1 MGVFLSIYIPNK
13 REYWKEF
20 QSESRH
26 ISEIHPKIHL
36 NHKPLK
42 KSNPKLTRQRHQHQK
57 TVFCNINSINAL
69 AHILKTEKRKMLM
82 MAKKT
87 RYRTFSTPKKGG
99 GERLIETPFAEL
111 KRLQSNLSKFLQSV
125 YYFEKSSAAYGFI
138 VGVRNEEDRRN
149 VMTNAKK
156 HVNRPYMVNI
166 DLKDFFHA
174 VSRKRVV
181 EMFSKPPFNFRR
193 ELPEMLAN
201 LTTFEDRLP
210 MGTPTS
216 PVLSNFACR
225 DLDRELIIFAE
236 RMGLTYTRYA
246 DDMTFS
252 SNQKMEAQAFNVLKG
267 IIEKYDFK
275 INERKLKFYG
285 PNDAKIITGLIVT
298 DKVALEPN
306 YLPKIKTEIDRLRS
320 IMHSQNE
327 QGQFST
333 KWVEQFKRQI
343 RGRLNFA
350 GFVLNRRDENYI
362 ALKDAYYEA
371 IHPPEEEFGAIN
383 WRSFPYNI

>member
-1 MGVFLSIYIPNK
+1 LNK
-13 REYWKEF
+13 SK
-20 QSESRH
+20 
-26 ISEIHPKIHL
+26 
-36 NHKPLK
+36 
-42 KSNPKLTRQRHQHQK
+42 PKLTRQRHQHQK
-57 TVFCNINSINAL
+57 TVFCSINSINAL
-69 AHILKTEKRKMLM
+69 AHILKTEKRKLLML
-82 MAKKT
+82 ARKP

-111 KRLQSNLSKFLQSV
+111 KRLQSNLSNFLQSV

-149 VMTNAKK
+149 VMTNAQK
-156 HVNRPYMVNI
+156 HISRPYMVNI
-166 DLKDFFHA
+166 DI
-174 VSRKRVV
+174 
-181 EMFSKPPFNFRR
+181 
-193 ELPEMLAN
+193 
-201 LTTFEDRLP
+201 TTYQERLP

-216 PVLSNFACR
+216 PVLSNLACR
-225 DLDRELIIFAE
+225 ALDKELITFSE
-236 RMGLTYTRYA
+236 RMNFVYTRYA

-252 SNQKMEAQAFNVLKG
+252 AHQKIDAQAFNVLKG

-285 PNDAKIITGLIVT
+285 PDDPKIITGLIVT
-298 DKVALEPN
+298 DKVTLEPN
-306 YLPKIKTEIDRLRS
+306 YLPTIKTEIERLRA
-320 IMHSQNE
+320 IFHSQNE

-333 KWVEQFKRQI
+333 KWVEQLKRQI

-350 GFVLNRRDENYI
+350 GFVLKRGDENYI

>member
-1 MGVFLSIYIPNK
+1 MNK
-13 REYWKEF
+13 SK
-20 QSESRH
+20 
-26 ISEIHPKIHL
+26 
-36 NHKPLK
+36 
-42 KSNPKLTRQRHQHQK
+42 PKLTRQRHQHQK
-57 TVFCNINSINAL
+57 TVFCSINSINAL
-69 AHILKTEKRKMLM
+69 AHILKTEKRKLLML
-82 MAKKT
+82 ARKP

-111 KRLQSNLSKFLQSV
+111 KRLQSNLSNFLQSV

-149 VMTNAKK
+149 VMTNAQK
-156 HVNRPYMVNI
+156 HISRPYMVNI
-166 DLKDFFHA
+166 DIKDFFHA
-174 VSRKRVV
+174 VSKKRVI
-181 EMFSKPPFNFRR
+181 EIFSKPPFNFRR
-193 ELPEMLAN
+193 DLPLILAN
-201 LTTFEDRLP
+201 LTTYQERLP

-216 PVLSNFACR
+216 PVLSNLACR
-225 DLDRELIIFAE
+225 ALDKELITFSE
-236 RMGLTYTRYA
+236 RMNFVYTRYA

-252 SNQKMEAQAFNVLKG
+252 AHQKIDAQAFNVLKG

-285 PNDAKIITGLIVT
+285 PDDPKIITGLIVT
-298 DKVALEPN
+298 DKVTLEPN
-306 YLPKIKTEIDRLRS
+306 YLPTIKTEIERLRA
-320 IMHSQNE
+320 IFHSQNE

-333 KWVEQFKRQI
+333 KWVEQLKRQI

-350 GFVLNRRDENYI
+350 GFVLKRGDENYI

>member
-1 MGVFLSIYIPNK
+1 MK
-13 REYWKEF
+13 K
-20 QSESRH
+20 
-26 ISEIHPKIHL
+26 
-36 NHKPLK
+36 HK
-42 KSNPKLTRQRHQHQK
+42 PKLTRQRHQHQK
-57 TVFCNINSINAL
+57 TVFCSINSINAL
-69 AHILKTEKRKMLM
+69 AHILKTEKRKLLML
-82 MAKKT
+82 AKKP
-87 RYRTFSTPKKGG
+87 RYRTFSIPKKGG

-125 YYFEKSSAAYGFI
+125 YYFEKSRAAYGFI

-149 VMTNAKK
+149 VMTNAQK
-156 HVNRPYMVNI
+156 HVNKPYMVNI

-174 VSRKRVV
+174 ISRKRVV
-181 EMFSKPPFNFRR
+181 NIFAKPPFNFRR
-193 ELPEMLAN
+193 DIPEILAN
-201 LTTFEDRLP
+201 LTTYEDRLP

-216 PVLSNFACR
+216 PVLSNLACR
-225 DLDRELIIFAE
+225 DLDRELIIFSE
-236 RMGLTYTRYA
+236 KMGLTYTRYA

-252 SNQKMEAQAFNVLKG
+252 DKHKMEAQTFNVLKG
-267 IIEKYDFK
+267 IIEKYGFK

-285 PNDAKIITGLIVT
+285 PTDPKIITGLIVT

-306 YLPKIKTEIDRLRS
+306 YLPKIKTEIERLRS

-350 GFVLNRRDENYI
+350 GFVLNRRDDNYI

>member
-1 MGVFLSIYIPNK
+1 MK
-13 REYWKEF
+13 K
-20 QSESRH
+20 
-26 ISEIHPKIHL
+26 PK
-36 NHKPLK
+36 
-42 KSNPKLTRQRHQHQK
+42 PKLTRQRHQHQK
-57 TVFCNINSINAL
+57 AVFCNTNSINAL
-69 AHILKTEKRKMLM
+69 AHILKTEKRKLLML
-82 MAKKT
+82 AKKP

-111 KRLQSNLSKFLQSV
+111 KRVQSNLSNFLQSV

-149 VMTNAKK
+149 VVTNAQK
-156 HVNRPYMVNI
+156 HINRPHMVNI
-166 DLKDFFHA
+166 DIKDFFHA
-174 VSRKRVV
+174 ISKKRIL
-181 EMFSKPPFNFRR
+181 EIFSKPPFNFRR
-193 ELPEMLAN
+193 ELPLILAN
-201 LTTFEDRLP
+201 LTTYQERLP

-225 DLDRELIIFAE
+225 ALDRELITFSE
-236 RMGLTYTRYA
+236 RMDFVYTRYA

-252 SNQKMEAQAFNVLKG
+252 AHQKIDAQAFNVLKG

-275 INERKLKFYG
+275 INERKLTFYG
-285 PNDAKIITGLIVT
+285 PNDPKIITGLIVT
-298 DKVALEPN
+298 DKVTLEPN
-306 YLPKIKTEIDRLRS
+306 YLPTIKTEIERLRA
-320 IMHSQNE
+320 IFHSQNE

-333 KWVEQFKRQI
+333 KWVEQLKRQI

-350 GFVLNRRDENYI
+350 GFVLKRRDENYI